1 MTRYRE
7 LNGEVKMDES
17 VISKKIVT
25 WMNTSE
31 AAEYLSISKGRLLN
45 LASQGVIP
53 VYKLGRSNRYRKEE
67 LDEILIS
74 TRKAPRG
81 E

>member
-1 MTRYRE
+1 
-7 LNGEVKMDES
+7 MDDS
-17 VISKKIVT
+17 VINEDMVT
-25 WMNTSE
+25 WMNTAE
-31 AAEYLSISKGRLLN
+31 ASEYLSISKGRLLN
-45 LASQGVIP
+45 LVSQGVIP

-67 LDEILIS
+67 LDEILLS

>member
-1 MTRYRE
+1 M
-7 LNGEVKMDES
+7 NES
-17 VISKKIVT
+17 VLNKDMVT

-45 LASQGVIP
+45 LVSQGVIP

-67 LDEILIS
+67 IDEILLS
-74 TRKAPRG
+74 TRKASRG